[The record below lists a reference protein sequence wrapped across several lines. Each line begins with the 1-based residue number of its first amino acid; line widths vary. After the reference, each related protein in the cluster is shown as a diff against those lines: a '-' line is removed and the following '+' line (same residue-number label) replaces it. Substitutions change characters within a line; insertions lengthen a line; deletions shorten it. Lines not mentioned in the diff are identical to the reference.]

1 MNDITTPE
9 TGYFDEKLLS
19 WSERQAARA
28 PYAGLFIAVIVIP
41 GMVITTY
48 NLLADG
54 GFESDPVFCI
64 MMISY
69 AALIIVGLIML
80 IRARLEDGKFFKRVR
95 VYQQFMNDSSQP
107 VISLAALADAA
118 GVPTEKALKDF
129 RKIFKSQLASGFS
142 LTMNGSQGM
151 DNNPKIVL
159 TDRLAG
165 AQSSDE
171 LYWDSAS
178 YPYAFGK
185 GFTEGKQFSDRSYHS
200 IGRADKIT
208 FTDKYAL
215 VPFPVVLIQLLLLSR
230 LPQPLPPIIF
240 AVSIFLLVLFF
251 RWTGR
256 VKELAIRCNAF
267 FMQSQSSR
275 VSVDAIAAMMGWSR
289 EKTRRALSFIFW
301 NKGLV
306 NCSFEGDEVMLRR

>member
-107 VISLAALADAA
+107 VISLAVLADAA
-118 GVPTEKALKDF
+118 GVPAEKALKDF

-165 AQSSDE
+165 AQNHDDLQTGAQPSDE

-215 VPFPVVLIQLLLLSR
+215 VPFPVVVIQLLLLSR

-251 RWTGR
+251 
-256 VKELAIRCNAF
+256 LLF
-267 FMQSQSSR
+267 F
-275 VSVDAIAAMMGWSR
+275 
-289 EKTRRALSFIFW
+289 L
-301 NKGLV
+301 
-306 NCSFEGDEVMLRR
+306 